1 MWIKSIF
8 LSIAALL
15 LVALLTVIV
24 IIGIANFGVG
34 ARKLTDEDA
43 LVDWMAD
50 LDDGNAINELYI
62 PGTHDSG
69 ALHSFLGISG
79 KCQSYDIGEQLH
91 FGVRLFDIRLQLRDN
106 NLAVVH
112 SFVDQK
118 LSFEAVLDEIK
129 SFLEENPSEFIIISI
144 KEDADAENSTLSF
157 EGAIEDILRDKLGSL
172 LSESTTVPKTVGEA
186 RGKVHV
192 ISRYANSSLGIP
204 ASSGWQDS
212 THFELGELF
221 VQDYYAVSSVEAKMA
236 SISIGFSRAHVPQYA
251 LVLNFT
257 SCYLEDGF
265 PPAHAPTTAKKVN
278 PQLMDIF
285 ASGKAAPCAFL
296 IDFITPEL
304 TRSIVELNFK

>member
-1 MWIKSIF
+1 MWIKSIL
-8 LSIAALL
+8 LSIAGLFLAAL
-15 LVALLTVIV
+15 IV
-24 IIGIANFGVG
+24 LIAMIGIANYGVG
-34 ARKLTDEDA
+34 ARELTDEDA
-43 LVDWMAD
+43 LTDWMAG
-50 LDDGNAINELYI
+50 LDDEVAINELYI
-62 PGTHDSG
+62 PGSHDSG

-79 KCQSYDIGEQLH
+79 KCQSYGIAEQLH

-129 SFLEENPSEFIIISI
+129 SFLEENPTEFIIISI
-144 KEDADAENSTLSF
+144 KEDADAENSTLAF
-157 EGAIEDILRDKLGSL
+157 EGAVEDMLREKLGSL
-172 LSESTTVPKTVGEA
+172 LSENTAVPKTVGEA

-192 ISRYANSSLGIP
+192 ISRYASSSLGVP
-204 ASSGWQDS
+204 ANSGWQDS

-221 VQDYYAVSSVEAKMA
+221 VQDYYAVSGIEAKMA
-236 SISIGFSRAHVPQYA
+236 SISISFSRAYVPQYA

-265 PPAHAPTTAKKVN
+265 PPVHAPTTAKKIN
-278 PQLMDIF
+278 PQLSQLIAD
-285 ASGKAAPCAFL
+285 GKAAPCAFL

-304 TRSIVELNFK
+304 SRSIVELNFR